1 MKHGGRNF
9 MKKLLAIL
17 LVLLM
22 GISFAQVKVG
32 VNLELSG
39 RFATI
44 GNTALQGIE
53 TALAQS
59 PNADQIELS
68 ICDNATTV
76 EGSVACANRFVDE
89 GVVAV
94 LGAIASS
101 MSIPAAEVLQD
112 AGIIMISV
120 SSTNPATTAV
130 GDYIFRMAY
139 TDDFQ
144 GKVAARY
151 AYNDLG
157 GKSAIIFRQQDDD
170 YSFGLANFFDEE
182 FQALGGT
189 TQVVDFVANTVD
201 FTAQINDIIGM
212 DADVIYYSGFCAEG
226 ASLIPALKDAG
237 FEQQILGADASDD
250 SQCPTGGGEA
260 FNGYLLTGFGGS
272 DVLAGEAAKRAEDF
286 AAFFKIANPDA
297 TDFNGFT
304 LAGADTLNVIA
315 YAIDKAMSTDAAAIR
330 DVLAATENY
339 PGVSGDITYAGTD
352 GTPSNRTIAFF
363 EYIVPADNE
372 QGWDKVTKFGIST
385 GE

>member
-1 MKHGGRNF
+1 
-9 MKKLLAIL
+9 MKKLFAL
-17 LVLLM
+17 LVALLV
-22 GISFAQVKVG
+22 SASLAQVTVG

-44 GNTALQGIE
+44 GTSTLQGIE
-53 TALAQS
+53 AALAES
-59 PNADQIELS
+59 PMADQITLS

-94 LGAIASS
+94 LGAISSS

-112 AGIIMISV
+112 AGIIMIST
-120 SSTNPATTAV
+120 SSTNPATTQI

-151 AYNDLG
+151 AFNDLG
-157 GKSAIIFRQQDDD
+157 AQSAIIFRQQDDD

-201 FTAQINDIIGM
+201 FSAQINDVLGVS
-212 DADVIYYSGFCAEG
+212 ADVIYYSGFCAEG
-226 ASLIPALKDAG
+226 ATLVPALRAAG
-237 FEQQILGADASDD
+237 FAQQMLGADASDD
-250 SQCPTGGGEA
+250 SQCPVGGGDA
-260 FNGYLLTGFGGS
+260 FNGYLFTGFGGPE
-272 DVLAGEAAKRAEDF
+272 VLSAEAAARATDF
-286 AAFFKIANPDA
+286 KAFFDIQNPDA

-304 LAGADTLNVIA
+304 LAGADSLNVIA
-315 YAIDKAMSTDAAAIR
+315 QAVSNAGDGASTAEIRDALAAIDSYA
-330 DVLAATENY
+330 
-339 PGVSGDITYAGTD
+339 GVSGEITYAGTD
-352 GTPSNRTIAFF
+352 GTPSDRTIAFF
-363 EYIVPADNE
+363 EYVVPADND
-372 QGWDKVTKFGIST
+372 QGWDKLSKFGIGT